1 MLSLQEE
8 EEEKEGKRGEEEV
21 HLFFYSSYIET
32 VRTFFCFNI
41 P

>member
-8 EEEKEGKRGEEEV
+8 EEEGKRGEEEV

-32 VRTFFCFNI
+32 VRTFLF
-41 P
+41 